1 MALIE
6 VRNVHKLYRLGSQE
20 IHALDGVSVDIES
33 GEYVAIVGPSGSG
46 KSTLMHLI
54 GCLDVPSTG
63 TLTLDGVE
71 ISGASSSR
79 LSRLRGEKIGFV
91 FQSFNL
97 LPKLNVME
105 NVELP
110 LIYGGFSSK
119 VRKERVLKSL
129 KAVGLEDRI
138 HHRPN
143 QLSGGQAQ
151 RVAIARALVNEPKL
165 ILADEPTGALD
176 SRTGETILAM
186 FRELHAKGNTLVLVT
201 HDPKIA
207 LAADRRIEI
216 LDGKIVGD
224 YRIDH
229 KRHLESVPE
238 VQPP

>member
-1 MALIE
+1 
-6 VRNVHKLYRLGSQE
+6 VHKVYRLGSQE

-71 ISGASSSR
+71 ISKASSSR

-110 LIYGGFSSK
+110 LIYGNVSAR
-119 VRKERVLKSL
+119 VRKERVLSAL
-129 KAVGLEDRI
+129 TAVGLAERI

-176 SRTGETILAM
+176 SHTGETILAM
-186 FRELHAKGNTLVLVT
+186 FRELHSKGNTVILVT
-201 HDPKIA
+201 HDQKIA
-207 LAADRRIEI
+207 MAADRRIEI

-224 YRIDH
+224 YRWDGVRELVSAPAEGAP
-229 KRHLESVPE
+229 KA
-238 VQPP
+238 

>member
-6 VRNVHKLYRLGSQE
+6 IRSVEKVYRLGTQE
-20 IHALDGVSVDIES
+20 IRALDGVSLDINT

-54 GCLDVPSTG
+54 GCLDVPTRG
-63 TLTLDGVE
+63 TLSLDGVE
-71 ISGASSSR
+71 ISQASNSR

-97 LPKLNVME
+97 LPKLNVLE

-110 LIYGGFSSK
+110 LVYAGTSGK
-119 VRKERVLKSL
+119 TRRERVIKALE
-129 KAVGLEDRI
+129 AVGLSDRL

-176 SRTGETILAM
+176 SQTGEAILKM
-186 FRELHAKGNTLVLVT
+186 FRDLHALGHTVILVT

-207 LAADRRIEI
+207 AAANRRIEI
-216 LDGKIVGD
+216 LDGKVVGD
-224 YRIDH
+224 YTRDP
-229 KRHLESVPE
+229 LTS
-238 VQPP
+238 

>member
-1 MALIE
+1 MSLIE
-6 VRNVHKLYRLGSQE
+6 IRDVHKHYHLGSQE
-20 IHALDGVSVDIES
+20 IHALDGVSLDIAS
-33 GEYVAIVGPSGSG
+33 GEYVAIIGPSGSG

-54 GCLDVPSTG
+54 GCLDVPSSG

-71 ISGASSSR
+71 ISRASNSL

-105 NVELP
+105 NVALP
-110 LIYGGFSSK
+110 LVYGNVSSRI
-119 VRKERVLKSL
+119 RKERVLAAL
-129 KAVGLEDRI
+129 AAVGLADRI

-176 SRTGETILAM
+176 SHTGETILAM
-186 FRELHAKGNTLVLVT
+186 FRELHAKGNTIILVT
-201 HDPKIA
+201 HDQKIA

-224 YRIDH
+224 HRRDGF
-229 KRHLESVPE
+229 VP
-238 VQPP
+238 

>member
-6 VRNVHKLYRLGSQE
+6 IKAVEKVYRLGTQE
-20 IHALDGVSVDIES
+20 IRALDGVSLEIHS

-54 GCLDVPSTG
+54 GCLDVPTRG
-63 TLTLDGVE
+63 TLSLDGVE
-71 ISGASSSR
+71 ISQASNSR

-97 LPKLNVME
+97 LPKLNVLE

-110 LIYGGFSSK
+110 LVYAGTSGKI
-119 VRKERVLKSL
+119 RKERVVKALE
-129 KAVGLEDRI
+129 AVGLADRLY
-138 HHRPN
+138 HRPN

-176 SRTGETILAM
+176 SHTGEAILKM
-186 FRELHAKGNTLVLVT
+186 FRDLHAQGHTVILVT

-207 LAADRRIEI
+207 VAADRRIEI
-216 LDGKIVGD
+216 LDGKVVGD
-224 YRIDH
+224 FSRDP
-229 KRHLESVPE
+229 LPS
-238 VQPP
+238 

>member
-6 VRNVHKLYRLGSQE
+6 VRDVRKLYRLGSQE
-20 IHALDGVSVDIES
+20 IHALDGVTLDIES

-46 KSTLMHLI
+46 KSTLMHLL
-54 GCLDVPSTG
+54 GCLDVPSEG

-97 LPKLNVME
+97 LPKLNVLE

-110 LIYGGFSSK
+110 LVYQGVSARM
-119 VRKERVLKSL
+119 RKQRVLQCL
-129 KAVGLEDRI
+129 AAVGLEERVY
-138 HHRPN
+138 HRPN

-176 SRTGETILAM
+176 SRTGETILGM
-186 FRELHAKGNTLVLVT
+186 FRELHRQGNTVVLVT
-201 HDPKIA
+201 HDSKIA
-207 LAADRRIEI
+207 QAADRKIEI

-224 YRIDH
+224 IRYDH
-229 KRHLESVPE
+229 GQQGEAKR
-238 VQPP
+238 

>member
-6 VRNVHKLYRLGSQE
+6 VRDVRKLYRLGSQE
-20 IHALDGVSVDIES
+20 IHALDGVTLDIES

-46 KSTLMHLI
+46 KSTLMHLL
-54 GCLDVPSTG
+54 GCLDVPSEG

-97 LPKLNVME
+97 LPKLNVLE

-110 LIYGGFSSK
+110 LVYQGVSARM
-119 VRKERVLKSL
+119 RKQRVLQCL
-129 KAVGLEDRI
+129 AAVGLEERVY
-138 HHRPN
+138 HRPN

-176 SRTGETILAM
+176 SRTGETILGM
-186 FRELHAKGNTLVLVT
+186 FRELHRQGNTVVLVT
-201 HDPKIA
+201 HDSKIA
-207 LAADRRIEI
+207 QAADRKIEI

-224 YRIDH
+224 IRYDH
-229 KRHLESVPE
+229 GRQGEAKR
-238 VQPP
+238 